1 MCLSDLEF
9 DYINPFDT
17 AKRINKVIELEF
29 VIHAGMTVLLLLCG
43 VWLMFFINLP
53 LLYLHARLYLRRQH
67 LVDVTEIFNHLDY
80 EKTYRL
86 LKLGFYLVLLLVV
99 IYRCSILLITPQ
111 FLIEI
116 AIENCCY
123 TCCLSK
129 GISIAC
135 MLVAIN
141 KYIFTP
147 YQCWPDFQL
156 V

>member
-1 MCLSDLEF
+1 MIVLGFVEF
-9 DYINPFDT
+9 RGYV
-17 AKRINKVIELEF
+17 R
-29 VIHAGMTVLLLLCG
+29 
-43 VWLMFFINLP
+43 
-53 LLYLHARLYLRRQH
+53 YLRRQH
-67 LVDVTEIFNHLDY
+67 LVDVTEIFNQLDY

-123 TCCLSK
+123 TCCISK

-147 YQCWPDFQL
+147 YQCCPDFQL

>member
-1 MCLSDLEF
+1 MHCCCCLD
-9 DYINPFDT
+9 
-17 AKRINKVIELEF
+17 
-29 VIHAGMTVLLLLCG
+29 MTVLG
-43 VWLMFFINLP
+43 FVEFRG
-53 LLYLHARLYLRRQH
+53 YVRYLRRQH

-123 TCCLSK
+123 TCCIFE

-135 MLVAIN
+135 LLVVIN

-156 V
+156 VWGRYTPCTILWGIYLPDLIPTKNQLVLKIQIEHGRY